1 MFMTPKIQACHY
13 VSASR
18 TVSIHSQTFENKSS
32 APPNPPAG
40 FVALVT
46 PPPPTPPPPETGAA
60 LSQPPKSSS
69 PDIVG
74 AGFEGAP
81 QPAPT
86 SFAVRVSGTFIMEAG
101 DAVAAAPAGSGS
113 GVLHA
118 FPPPHGSM
126 VEERMLA
133 VTVGVD
139 TLDGSGLGSG
149 LGAGGGDG
157 FRLNADFIS
166 SWGDAMDM
174 VGGGGGGAAVVV
186 VGGDDR
192 SKRSSEADRTGGCGL
207 LCCCCGLCGGG
218 CGGGDAKPVKPMSCP
233 REENESLRD

>member
-13 VSASR
+13 VS
-18 TVSIHSQTFENKSS
+18 VSSPVPTHSQTFENKSS

-46 PPPPTPPPPETGAA
+46 PPPPTPPPPPETGAA

-101 DAVAAAPAGSGS
+101 EGVATAPAGSGS

-118 FPPPHGSM
+118 LPPPPHGSM
-126 VEERMLA
+126 VEERMFA
-133 VTVGVD
+133 VTAGVD

-149 LGAGGGDG
+149 LGAGGGDEL
-157 FRLNADFIS
+157 RLKADFIS

-174 VGGGGGGAAVVV
+174 GGGGGGAAVVV
-186 VGGDDR
+186 GGGDER
-192 SKRSSEADRTGGCGL
+192 PKRSSEADGAGGCGL
-207 LCCCCGLCGGG
+207 LCCGFCGGG